1 MQTISGINMKH
12 AIAVQA
18 KAANTDDQIVESIA
32 IVWKIDKKKSINTL
46 LLPDPQMVNGRSKH
60 KSGNPDMI

>member
-32 IVWKIDKKKSINTL
+32 IVWKVDKKSINTL
-46 LLPDPQMVNGRSKH
+46 LLPDPQMGNGRNKR